1 MNAMQTLSDV
11 PLPAPIFLIILTAV
25 YGLLQF
31 AFPDLPFTQEQ
42 IEYVLTKLFQFLG
55 IVIVARARAQSL
67 I

>member
-1 MNAMQTLSDV
+1 MNLIQSLTAV
-11 PLPAPIFLIILTAV
+11 PLPAPIFLIILVAI

-31 AFPDLPFTQEQ
+31 AFPDLPFSQEQ

-55 IVIVARARAQSL
+55 IVIVAQARSRSL